1 MSIQRGLISHAHQVQ
16 LLNLGLF
23 IGHVDQLA
31 ESSVSKAEC
40 SRFKSG
46 RGYWKRSCDMPS
58 WGNMVD
64 PSVRE
69 ADSFAESRFESG

>member
-1 MSIQRGLISHAHQVQ
+1 
-16 LLNLGLF
+16 
-23 IGHVDQLA
+23 
-31 ESSVSKAEC
+31 
-40 SRFKSG
+40 
-46 RGYWKRSCDMPS
+46 MPS